1 MTDADRTA
9 KRNSS
14 RRAFARTLDA
24 LIGMAQV
31 GLFAGALI
39 IAVGTL
45 VGHYHPTFSP
55 AQYASQM
62 FLVGLGFLKLG
73 DLLKSY
79 LIWMVARAEKNTNTE
94 RI

>member
-14 RRAFARTLDA
+14 RRAFAGTLDY

-31 GLFAGALI
+31 GLFAGSLI
-39 IAVGTL
+39 IAIGTL

-79 LIWMVARAEKNTNTE
+79 LIWMVARAEKSTAAK

>member
-1 MTDADRTA
+1 MTEVDRIA
-9 KRNSS
+9 KRNSA
-14 RRAFARTLDA
+14 RRAFAGTLDYMISA
-24 LIGMAQV
+24 AQAC
-31 GLFAGALI
+31 LFAGSLI
-39 IAVGTL
+39 IAIGTL
-45 VGHYHPTFSP
+45 VGHYQPTFSP

-79 LIWMVARAEKNTNTE
+79 LIWMVARAERSTAAK